1 MDKILIKDLLVR
13 GIIGIN
19 PEERV
24 KKQDILVNVT
34 MFADTRKAADSD
46 DIADAVNYKSVTKNL
61 IAHIEESTDF
71 LVEKM
76 VSDLAKLI
84 LSEDD
89 RVKRVIVRLEKPTA
103 LRFASSVGIEI
114 DRTRDD
120 YGL

>member
-34 MFADTRKAADSD
+34 MFADTRQAADSD
-46 DIADAVNYKSVTKNL
+46 DIVDAVNYKSVTKNL

-84 LSEDD
+84 LQQDE